1 MNAMI
6 KYIQKYLLPS
16 FLGRGM
22 GVGLLFLAF
31 LAWGCSSDN
40 DEERPTGILEGNDA
54 RPTWTSPNYDLYEQ
68 TMSVDVLLQD
78 TLKQYASEQDLLCA
92 TINNE
97 VRGVATAQ
105 QMDDQWL
112 FPLTL
117 GSNETGVMVGL
128 SYYCD
133 KLHRI
138 FSINWTQFDASVAPT
153 GTEGIYKP
161 KFVE

>member
-1 MNAMI
+1 MMHMKKTILAI
-6 KYIQKYLLPS
+6 AA
-16 FLGRGM
+16 
-22 GVGLLFLAF
+22 LAF
-31 LAWGCSSDN
+31 MAWGCSSDS
-40 DEERPTGILEGNDA
+40 DESRPIGILEGTDV
-54 RPTWTSPNYDLYEQ
+54 RPAWTAPNYDLYEQ

-78 TLKQYASEQDLLCA
+78 TLVQYVSEQDLLCA

-97 VRGVATAQ
+97 VCGVATAQ
-105 QMDDQWL
+105 QMDNQWL

>member
-1 MNAMI
+1 MMHMKKTILAI
-6 KYIQKYLLPS
+6 AA
-16 FLGRGM
+16 
-22 GVGLLFLAF
+22 LAF
-31 LAWGCSSDN
+31 MAWGCSSDS
-40 DEERPTGILEGNDA
+40 DESRPTGILEGTDV
-54 RPTWTSPNYDLYEQ
+54 RPAWTAPNYDLYEQ

-78 TLKQYASEQDLLCA
+78 TLVQYVSEQDLLCA

-97 VRGVATAQ
+97 VCGVATAQ
-105 QMDDQWL
+105 QMDNQWL